1 MNKYLLTSFAALLL
15 LAIALP
21 IYAMREPARMDQAQ
35 ADLRQDFVTDAAVMY
50 VENCAI
56 CHGADGEGIGSI
68 PALDT
73 DGLRGMDVT
82 TLTKTI
88 ARGRYETAM
97 AGWHVDEGG
106 IFNDYQVEELVTLIR
121 YADWP
126 QVGELAASRGMIPPS
141 LPIPEVNEELLA
153 QVTALGADG
162 AVWAEGIQLFAEN
175 CTICHGV
182 NGEGS
187 TLGVPLNTPEVQAKD
202 EAELLRTVTEGV
214 PGTLMASWNQALEM
228 DEIGALV
235 SFIHNWDELD
245 AAGVVLTAP
254 APIQIDLNNPEEV
267 LALGERIF
275 TTTCT
280 ACHGENG
287 SGGAGPALNSQQFLT
302 TKTDPQIYDTIV
314 QGGHRPGSIMPAF
327 GDRMTSVEIDAV
339 VQFIRAWE
347 PTAPYVENPRGTE
360 QGGGPPWLR
369 ATPDPANP
377 IVPGQTTPST
387 GRGGGPAWRTDPNA
401 LPPGQSGVEPAA
413 GEMTGE
419 MGPTLYYQGTV
430 VAMANN
436 LLTFRAD
443 GASADVE
450 AMLGPP
456 WFWTEQGIPLAPGD
470 RIQLE
475 GFESADHMEVN
486 WILNLST
493 GQRLDLRNEAGMPV
507 WAGE

>member
-1 MNKYLLTSFAALLL
+1 M
-15 LAIALP
+15 
-21 IYAMREPARMDQAQ
+21 
-35 ADLRQDFVTDAAVMY
+35 
-50 VENCAI
+50 
-56 CHGADGEGIGSI
+56 
-68 PALDT
+68 
-73 DGLRGMDVT
+73 
-82 TLTKTI
+82 
-88 ARGRYETAM
+88 
-97 AGWHVDEGG
+97 
-106 IFNDYQVEELVTLIR
+106 
-121 YADWP
+121 
-126 QVGELAASRGMIPPS
+126 
-141 LPIPEVNEELLA
+141 
-153 QVTALGADG
+153 
-162 AVWAEGIQLFAEN
+162 WAEGIQLFAEN

-187 TLGVPLNTPEVQAKD
+187 TLGVALNTPEVRAKD

-235 SFIHNWDELD
+235 SFIHNWDQLD

-254 APIQIDLNNPEEV
+254 APIQIDLNNPAEV

-369 ATPDPANP
+369 ATPDPTNP

-419 MGPTLYYQGTV
+419 MGPTLYFQGTV
-430 VAMANN
+430 IAIANN

-456 WFWTEQGIPLAPGD
+456 WFWSEQGIPIVPGD

-475 GFESADHMEVN
+475 GFESTDHMEVN